1 MQQLYVYVFG
11 FRWSEWKWIAI
22 FRLNFCV
29 VSVFP
34 LIESF
39 DIFLFSSVQRVKK
52 PGGLRKII
60 SAQLWGEKRGG
71 THHDIFSLISSPD
84 HVTVA
89 NEMFPHFPW
98 EWKFVFFIS
107 PLRYEE
113 HSKCRNEAAES
124 KPCRPSRAFTEPF
137 LWSFFQSTSVLS
149 TSSGWHRQQEWKM
162 VTSLKN
168 KTNLW
173 LNYLQSRR
181 YHLARCAKSS
191 FSYISLNRRGKVG
204 KFAALETRRG
214 PEHQA
219 CATDETKI
227 WLSRTAKQRRN
238 PCSGSHLCTRIW
250 LCAMFSSLKKS
261 YCRVANHYERKFATC
276 IRQ

>member
-1 MQQLYVYVFG
+1 
-11 FRWSEWKWIAI
+11 
-22 FRLNFCV
+22 
-29 VSVFP
+29 
-34 LIESF
+34 
-39 DIFLFSSVQRVKK
+39 
-52 PGGLRKII
+52 
-60 SAQLWGEKRGG
+60 
-71 THHDIFSLISSPD
+71 
-84 HVTVA
+84 
-89 NEMFPHFPW
+89 MFPHFPW
-98 EWKFVFFIS
+98 EWKFLSLIS

-124 KPCRPSRAFTEPF
+124 KPCRPSRTFTEPF
-137 LWSFFQSTSVLS
+137 FRSFVQSTSVLS

-227 WLSRTAKQRRN
+227 WLSHSAKQRRN

-250 LCAMFSSLKKS
+250 LRAMFSSLKKS
-261 YCRVANHYERKFATC
+261 YCRVANHYERKFETH